1 MSPPRCA
8 PLEAEPATPPEKDG
22 ESNGPAEEDGQA
34 DTPAEEDGDTDTPA
48 EEDGETDT
56 PAEEDGDTDTPAEED
71 GVTNGPAEEDG
82 ETDSPDGRS
91 PAGGG
96 VTEGVERRPAAAEL
110 TTAVPRTARR
120 GPISRAARLNTLR
133 VAVSYPSRYASSR
146 SGPVRYHWCR
156 RPAAY
161 PVQAVNAASSVIR
174 RASFPGAVIVRFSP
188 CA

>member
-1 MSPPRCA
+1 MSSFDPD
-8 PLEAEPATPPEKDG
+8 EDEGDEDESEG
-22 ESNGPAEEDGQA
+22 EGDEDEGEGEGEESHGPAEVGGERDEG
-34 DTPAEEDGDTDTPA
+34 GKTDDPTD
-48 EEDGETDT
+48 EGGETD
-56 PAEEDGDTDTPAEED
+56 GR
-71 GVTNGPAEEDG
+71 
-82 ETDSPDGRS
+82 DGRS
-91 PAGGG
+91 PAGAG
-96 VTEGVERRPAAAEL
+96 VTEGMERGAAAAEL

-174 RASFPGAVIVRFSP
+174 RASFPGAVMVRFWP
-188 CA
+188 RA